1 MVPLLELYCYIDDF
15 CKLFEEQLQ
24 NRGLCSERR
33 LRHRQYMLSLSEI
46 ITILVM
52 FQLSHYRTFKDFYK
66 DCLSIHYASEFPRLV
81 SYNRFVELMKHAVVP
96 QMVMLRSLSGS
107 KTGKYYIDST
117 KLEVCHNMR
126 IRRHKVF
133 KDIAK
138 RGKTSTGWFFGFK
151 LHIIMNDCGEIIN
164 ISITPGNKDDRA
176 VVENLARNLK
186 GWLFG
191 DRGYIC
197 KNIAKKLRA
206 QGLELITRLKKNMKE
221 KLYSEAQK
229 SFLNKRNFIETAIG
243 QLKNICH
250 IQHTRHRSTTNFLA
264 NLFAGITAYTL
275 KPNKPAVSW
284 KNKIINLALISN

>member
-1 MVPLLELYCYIDDF
+1 M
-15 CKLFEEQLQ
+15 
-24 NRGLCSERR
+24 
-33 LRHRQYMLSLSEI
+33 
-46 ITILVM
+46 
-52 FQLSHYRTFKDFYK
+52 
-66 DCLSIHYASEFPRLV
+66 
-81 SYNRFVELMKHAVVP
+81 
-96 QMVMLRSLSGS
+96 
-107 KTGKYYIDST
+107 
-117 KLEVCHNMR
+117 
-126 IRRHKVF
+126 
-133 KDIAK
+133 
-138 RGKTSTGWFFGFK
+138 
-151 LHIIMNDCGEIIN
+151 
-164 ISITPGNKDDRA
+164 
-176 VVENLARNLK
+176 K